1 MKFEQTNDST
11 PFTSYTIKL
20 VDDSTHLT
28 KTLDISDNFID
39 DLAKVIPK
47 YYGTSNIFLTPD
59 LYSNATKSFV
69 RNSWYIGYINVP
81 DNLFLTFRQILNDN
95 EININRL
102 YECKCSTLTT
112 VEIQEEDLLC

>member
-1 MKFEQTNDST
+1 MKFEQTNDSAPIT
-11 PFTSYTIKL
+11 NYTIKL
-20 VDDSTHLT
+20 ADDSTHLT
-28 KTLDISDNFID
+28 KTLDISDIFMD

-59 LYSNATKSFV
+59 LYSNANKSFV
-69 RNSWYIGYINVP
+69 RIALYVGYINVP
-81 DNLFLTFRQILNDN
+81 DNLFQTFRQILNDN

-112 VEIQEEDLLC
+112 VEIQEEDLFC